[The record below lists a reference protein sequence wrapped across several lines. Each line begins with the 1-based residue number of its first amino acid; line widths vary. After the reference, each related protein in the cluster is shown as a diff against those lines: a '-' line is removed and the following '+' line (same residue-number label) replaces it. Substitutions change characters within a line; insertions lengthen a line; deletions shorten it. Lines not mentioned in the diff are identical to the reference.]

1 MTTFRISAS
10 SIKAFLQCE
19 RGWYRQ
25 NVLKVERE
33 QKSYLTKGDDFDAA
47 VQARVR
53 GQVHTPANELVRRQ
67 LEVADRALPA
77 PGRAEA
83 QFQYLVSAG
92 DGLLV
97 VGKPDVRWR
106 EGRTLRLQDTKT
118 TSDRGPGRGADAD
131 RQPYSLTDEHTAGGN
146 LRPLRDDIQ
155 FRLYSWCE
163 FTLAAAG
170 AEPPTD
176 EVRGEWV
183 YVSKDKSPKTWT
195 SRAVLGRAEAEE
207 WFESFVRPLA
217 VRMRELSISGLPE
230 LQTRANPESCRRC
243 LVAAGCAPYDGA
255 NVYGLSEPQK
265 RSKGMVFDIRK
276 LRGAPAAAP
285 AEAPAPE
292 PTLETQLE
300 ASVAEVAINRP
311 KPGNAAEASEQSS
324 IANTAD
330 VLTVGSITGSPQ
342 ALALLELE
350 PSSPAV
356 GPAWETSTDPKA
368 PTPEAVSVTI
378 PAGAHVADAGAD
390 AAAVTPE
397 AGAATVEQPTAELA
411 HARKPRARRA
421 RPATDA
427 RAAEL
432 AELRANLEQAIASL
446 NRLEAAS

>member
-1 MTTFRISAS
+1 M
-10 SIKAFLQCE
+10 
-19 RGWYRQ
+19 
-25 NVLKVERE
+25 
-33 QKSYLTKGDDFDAA
+33 
-47 VQARVR
+47 
-53 GQVHTPANELVRRQ
+53 
-67 LEVADRALPA
+67 
-77 PGRAEA
+77 
-83 QFQYLVSAG
+83 SAG

-131 RQPYSLTDEHTAGGN
+131 RPPYSLTDEDTHGGN
-146 LRPLRDDIQ
+146 LRPLRDAIQ

-183 YVSKDKSPKTWT
+183 YVSKDKAPKTWT
-195 SRAVLGRAEAEE
+195 SRATLGPAEAED

-217 VRMRELSISGLPE
+217 VRMRELALSGLPE
-230 LQTRANPESCRRC
+230 LQTRANPESCQRC
-243 LVAAGCAPYDGA
+243 LVPAGCAPYDGA

-292 PTLETQLE
+292 PTLEAQLE

-311 KPGNAAEASEQSS
+311 KAQTPDPAASTPAQSAS
-324 IANTAD
+324 AVVAGTDAD
-330 VLTVGSITGSPQ
+330 GDYLEVRTIDAKPAAFGMLEYAPRSP
-342 ALALLELE
+342 EDF
-350 PSSPAV
+350 
-356 GPAWETSTDPKA
+356 GGPKA
-368 PTPEAVSVTI
+368 PTPEV
-378 PAGAHVADAGAD
+378 
-390 AAAVTPE
+390 
-397 AGAATVEQPTAELA
+397 GAATAEPPMA
-411 HARKPRARRA
+411 EIAPARKPRTRRA
-421 RPATDA
+421 RPATPDA
-427 RAAEL
+427 RSAEL
-432 AELRANLEQAIASL
+432 AEIRANLEQAIASL